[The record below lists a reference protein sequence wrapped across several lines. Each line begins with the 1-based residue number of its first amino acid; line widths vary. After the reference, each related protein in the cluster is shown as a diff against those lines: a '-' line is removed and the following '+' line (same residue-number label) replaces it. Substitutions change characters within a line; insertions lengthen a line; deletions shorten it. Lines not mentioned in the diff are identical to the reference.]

1 MVAPQNLQ
9 QCNAKLY
16 MQGES
21 ESASHLSYIKTDS
34 DAEQEE
40 ELCWVTK
47 PQHGIYH
54 RQIQEVADIRKS

>member
-1 MVAPQNLQ
+1 
-9 QCNAKLY
+9 

-54 RQIQEVADIRKS
+54 QQIQEVADIRKS